1 MSPDFDGLCL
11 RGSSTRFLAWSKDNA
26 QFLSITGVTAVT
38 LFLGGGS
45 FFGLRRDLEK
55 ERELRQNDV
64 ANEKEQRRL
73 DVERALAEGRAQVTQ
88 SMLVYGKSVLELQH
102 SEKYKEAPWRQSASK
117 NAKDAKD
124 A

>member
-1 MSPDFDGLCL
+1 L
-11 RGSSTRFLAWSKDNA
+11 RGSSTRFLAWGKENA
-26 QFLSITGVTAVT
+26 QFLSLTGVTAVT
-38 LFLGGGS
+38 LLLGGGS

-64 ANEKEQRRL
+64 ERERDLRQNDVARERELRRL

-88 SMLVYGKSVLELQH
+88 SRLVYGKSVLELQRA
-102 SEKYKEAPWRQSASK
+102 EEYKEAPWRQSAF
-117 NAKDAKD
+117 KDAKD